1 MKLRLATKILRRA
14 INTGVDPRP
23 DTLRRAVAT
32 FPKGPRH
39 HPRKYQSAGLI
50 AAFLELGHTIH
61 SIRVNLD
68 ADRIAKEIESNA

>member
-1 MKLRLATKILRRA
+1 MKLRLANKILRRA

-23 DTLRRAVAT
+23 DTLRRAVAA

-50 AAFLELGHTIH
+50 AAFIEIGHTIH
-61 SIRVNLD
+61 SIRFSLD
-68 ADRIAKEIESNA
+68 ANEIAREIESNG